1 MKKRASQERHVLAI
15 ALECCY
21 VLRLLYLQRA
31 LDESSYTVSCE
42 TIINKPFIFHRDT
55 DSLRLSACMYLY
67 RVCTNWRKNLFV
79 HVAMFFVLFLF
90 YFEDSEKKVNILGTI
105 RLRFATK
112 YSIFFESS
120 KYLEKKTLI
129 LISSVQKTTL
139 KLERKQKTTN
149 DIYKISKKSKGRRI
163 LPCGTLF

>member
-67 RVCTNWRKNLFV
+67 RVCMNMNWRKNLFV

-90 YFEDSEKKVNILGTI
+90 YFEDSEKKKVNIREPFAYVLQQSI
-105 RLRFATK
+105 R
-112 YSIFFESS
+112 YS
-120 KYLEKKTLI
+120 LNLPNTWR
-129 LISSVQKTTL
+129 
-139 KLERKQKTTN
+139 RKRL
-149 DIYKISKKSKGRRI
+149 Y
-163 LPCGTLF
+163 